1 MKFSRVLMISGILL
15 ASISLTC
22 AAKGGKVYTWTDSKG
37 VIHYGEHP
45 PKDVQAKLIKTRTG
59 HSEPTPMPSTN
70 TQATPQ
76 PGVPATTDTA
86 SLKDPDR
93 CSKAQEN
100 LDILNSGAPI
110 KMKNEKGESVIMS
123 EEEKDKQKNIFQL
136 IANQAC

>member
-59 HSEPTPMPSTN
+59 HSDPTPVAPVTTN
-70 TQATPQ
+70 EQPTTPQ
-76 PGVPATTDTA
+76 TNIESK

-93 CSKAQEN
+93 CAKAKEN

-110 KMKNEKGESVIMS
+110 KTRNEKGDTVLMS
-123 EEEKDKQKNIFQL
+123 EEEKEKQKNIFQL
-136 IANQAC
+136 VVKQAC